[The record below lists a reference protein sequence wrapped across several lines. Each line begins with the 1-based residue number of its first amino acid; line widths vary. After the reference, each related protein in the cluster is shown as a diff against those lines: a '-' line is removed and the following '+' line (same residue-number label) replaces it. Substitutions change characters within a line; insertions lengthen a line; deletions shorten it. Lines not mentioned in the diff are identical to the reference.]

1 MSDGEQGKTFD
12 LHRPVGAAKDE
23 YLSQWRDVY
32 STVFDLI
39 KNNQNRQFNK
49 DLVLACRFAIPLIAH
64 DNIRRKQELFFE
76 FAIEFTL
83 SRRNMRL
90 EDGKIISLSVEEK
103 NDQVLQICAITLG
116 NLTAYVDQ
124 YRGLAHT
131 LKIGELVNMEKS
143 YAQRDHAFESTIVDL
158 GE

>member
-1 MSDGEQGKTFD
+1 MTSSENKSFD

-23 YLSQWRDVY
+23 YLMQWRDVY

-39 KNNQNRQFNK
+39 KNNQNRQFNN
-49 DLVLACRFAIPLIAH
+49 DLLMACRFSLSLIAH
-64 DNIRRKQELFFE
+64 DHLRRKAELYFDY
-76 FAIEFTL
+76 AIEFTL
-83 SRRNMRL
+83 SRNNKKYV
-90 EDGKIISLSVEEK
+90 EGKFIPLTNDEK
-103 NDQVLQICAITLG
+103 NSQIMQICAITLG

-124 YRGLAHT
+124 FRGLAHT